1 MIGYYYL
8 RDLLGDTNEVKSAVN
23 DRGENVLTYK
33 ANNNCYCVETTQDN
47 GRVRKNFYWKDG
59 TTEEVYDG

>member
-23 DRGENVLTYK
+23 NRGENVLTYK
-33 ANNNCYCVETTQDN
+33 ANDNCYCVETTQDN
-47 GRVRKNFYWKDG
+47 GRVRKNFY
-59 TTEEVYDG
+59 